1 MFHVEHWFCR
11 IAGLRNVPRGTF
23 RGVLSPA
30 LWRFLFGFCF
40 FSGRRGGLGGAFF
53 SKLPFPLPGR
63 RWGPGSL
70 GAGWPRHRPPPHAA
84 FRTRCTP
91 TVQRV
96 RSEAHYAAAVP
107 RLARPT
113 SGGGP
118 GKAGKSAALPHRAEA
133 KPGPP
138 HAVRIRTD
146 TFLCPEKC
154 PGCRVRWGWAGR
166 STSIK
171 AALSFIRAALGYGQL
186 CAGWPRPCPPP
197 HAAFRTRCTRTVQRV
212 RSEAHYAAAVP
223 RLARPASCGG
233 QGETGQ
239 SAAPPCRIALACPF
253 PSLLRGAILE
263 SNSQQK
269 EAF

>member
-1 MFHVEHWFCR
+1 MFHVEHCFCR

-30 LWRFLFGFCF
+30 PGRFLFGSRF
-40 FSGRRGGLGGAFF
+40 FSGRCGGA
-53 SKLPFPLPGR
+53 
-63 RWGPGSL
+63 GSL
-70 GAGWPRHRPPPHAA
+70 VRVGRGLVRCRTRRFGHAA
-84 FRTRCTP
+84 LTPCSVFAPRCT
-91 TVQRV
+91 TRRQCRDW
-96 RSEAHYAAAVP
+96 
-107 RLARPT
+107 L
-113 SGGGP
+113 GW
-118 GKAGKSAALPHRAEA
+118 HRAAGREKWARAPPCLAGLLIQTRERHPAEA
-133 KPGPP
+133 EPGPP

-146 TFLCPEKC
+146 IFLCPEKC

>member
-1 MFHVEHWFCR
+1 MVFRPGKRRGRGARHGALRGPFR
-11 IAGLRNVPRGTF
+11 PAGAGEYHGFIVADFGANSNRRG
-23 RGVLSPA
+23 RGGGNGGGARFSPA
-30 LWRFLFGFCF
+30 SG
-40 FSGRRGGLGGAFF
+40 SAGIGRRAGQSGVVRRPAPPGGAFY

-63 RWGPGSL
+63 RWG
-70 GAGWPRHRPPPHAA
+70 AGKSCAKWPRHRPPPHAT

-107 RLARPT
+107 RLA
-113 SGGGP
+113 
-118 GKAGKSAALPHRAEA
+118 
-133 KPGPP
+133 
-138 HAVRIRTD
+138 
-146 TFLCPEKC
+146 
-154 PGCRVRWGWAGR
+154 W
-166 STSIK
+166 
-171 AALSFIRAALGYGQL
+171 
-186 CAGWPRPCPPP
+186 
-197 HAAFRTRCTRTVQRV
+197 
-212 RSEAHYAAAVP
+212 
-223 RLARPASCGG
+223 PASCGG